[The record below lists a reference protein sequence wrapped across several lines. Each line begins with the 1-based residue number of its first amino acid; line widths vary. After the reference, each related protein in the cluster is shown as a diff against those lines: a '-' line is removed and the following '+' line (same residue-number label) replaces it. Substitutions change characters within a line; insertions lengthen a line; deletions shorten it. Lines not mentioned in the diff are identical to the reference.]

1 MAWWV
6 QYCFER
12 LIWKWPKNRFIFYE
26 KSLKSIWI
34 LFWRNSSSNH
44 FLFQKIEYNQHAQ
57 FSGQNLLCELEFQI
71 LWTPFT
77 NKSFLHPR
85 GILKCIERESQF
97 FCWRGK
103 NVDRL
108 NPDVFVIT
116 CCNCILTHNH
126 VSEWGERVEQGGDF
140 QIKGA
145 EWHFTWC
152 VTWYIIRLCTF
163 RNLLRIGEVH
173 L

>member
-1 MAWWV
+1 MQFWV
-6 QYCFER
+6 
-12 LIWKWPKNRFIFYE
+12 
-26 KSLKSIWI
+26 
-34 LFWRNSSSNH
+34 
-44 FLFQKIEYNQHAQ
+44 
-57 FSGQNLLCELEFQI
+57 QNLLCELNFQI

-152 VTWYIIRLCTF
+152 VTWYISRLCTF

-173 L
+173 KGCSLITDTKFLTLWKFHWLLHKDIFMSDSNPSKFFEKSESVKFWSFW